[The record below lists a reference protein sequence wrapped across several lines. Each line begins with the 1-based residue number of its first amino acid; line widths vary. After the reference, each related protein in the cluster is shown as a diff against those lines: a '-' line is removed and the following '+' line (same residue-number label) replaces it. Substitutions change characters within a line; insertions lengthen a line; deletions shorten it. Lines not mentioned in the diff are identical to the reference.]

1 MKKKFNI
8 TKFNRW
14 MSTKGIVFVSEG
26 DYGFLSDNGLS
37 ENILVRFANVIYDES
52 GNSYRIDHTHPSVYC
67 LINTDVANLDGYTI
81 NMNFQINFNKEED
94 ELIDPHDFFD
104 YGMTIEVNYGIAPEV
119 VVDGKTL
126 FKGRL
131 VDSVSFVDGYEKG
144 YIEYFEG
151 MLEKLNPS
159 K

>member
-1 MKKKFNI
+1 M
-8 TKFNRW
+8 
-14 MSTKGIVFVSEG
+14 
-26 DYGFLSDNGLS
+26 D
-37 ENILVRFANVIYDES
+37 
-52 GNSYRIDHTHPSVYC
+52 
-67 LINTDVANLDGYTI
+67 
-81 NMNFQINFNKEED
+81 MNFQINFNKEED
-94 ELIDPHDFFD
+94 ELIDLHDFFD